1 MLPSNWKCTK
11 WVEISGYKM
20 DWTFSVW
27 YGLVV
32 NVQNDEWFGLSWT
45 LGTIFKICSF
55 FFFFFVCLEIA
66 ILKKIATFG
75 VFYCVVHLP
84 VHVRTKNM

>member
-1 MLPSNWKCTK
+1 MTNDLVSAGRL
-11 WVEISGYKM
+11 VR
-20 DWTFSVW
+20 FSKS
-27 YGLVV
+27 VV
-32 NVQNDEWFGLSWT
+32 F
-45 LGTIFKICSF
+45 FFFF

-84 VHVRTKNM
+84 VHVRTKNMQKIWLTKTKS